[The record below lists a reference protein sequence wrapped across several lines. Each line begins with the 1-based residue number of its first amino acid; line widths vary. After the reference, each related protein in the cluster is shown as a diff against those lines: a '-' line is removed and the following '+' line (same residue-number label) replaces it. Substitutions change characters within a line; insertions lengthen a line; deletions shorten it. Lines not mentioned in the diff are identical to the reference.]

1 MNRINVMFNRKKQK
15 KNAILWKIDLRNTMR
30 RIQQGGS
37 IGLLTDEVEKASVYA
52 AVAKFNKESGWK
64 EYVLY
69 NDTDGR
75 KVYVIA
81 RRSQEALNS

>member
-1 MNRINVMFNRKKQK
+1 M
-15 KNAILWKIDLRNTMR
+15 RNTMR

-69 NDTDGR
+69 NDTDEDGR